1 MTVLT
6 IIRYGTAK
14 YVDVK
19 EGGGEGE
26 GEGGGAGRGEIQPNH
41 PVDIKRLGN
50 MLMAPNSGNFGR
62 IKFHTFQKIIHV

>member
-19 EGGGEGE
+19 EG
-26 GEGGGAGRGEIQPNH
+26 AGRGEIQPNR

-62 IKFHTFQKIIHV
+62 IKFCTFQKIIHV